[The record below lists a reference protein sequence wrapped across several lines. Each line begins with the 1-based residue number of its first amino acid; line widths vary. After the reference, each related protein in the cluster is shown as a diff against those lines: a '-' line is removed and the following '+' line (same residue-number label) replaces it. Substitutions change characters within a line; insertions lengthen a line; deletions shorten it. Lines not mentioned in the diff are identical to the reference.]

1 MKEAGLL
8 PEMKSLLINVK
19 HFHFSSGHYY
29 TQKTGFVKYYKPV
42 YEDYEK
48 ADQNLD
54 LELIRSTLIEA
65 TRRLMS
71 DVPIGVLLSGGLDS
85 SLPPA

>member
-1 MKEAGLL
+1 
-8 PEMKSLLINVK
+8 MKSLLINVK
-19 HFHFSSGHYY
+19 HFSLFLRDIIHKNRFC
-29 TQKTGFVKYYKPV
+29 YYKPV

-65 TRRLMS
+65 TRKRLMS
-71 DVPIGVLLSGGLDS
+71 DVPIGVLSGGLI
-85 SLPPA
+85 LH